1 MPRIKKTQDGFR
13 SKFESN
19 IWSGVEKSG
28 TTYESVKI
36 KYTVPATTHTYTP
49 DFILPNGIIV
59 EAKGRLTL
67 ADRKKMVL
75 VKTNNPELDIRFV
88 FQRASNY
95 ICKGSSTT
103 YSQWA
108 EKNGFP
114 WAEKQIPIEWIQ
126 EKTA

>member
-1 MPRIKKTQDGFR
+1 MARIKKTKDGFR
-13 SKFESN
+13 SKFESM
-19 IWSGVEKSG
+19 IWSAITESGV
-28 TTYESVKI
+28 TYESKKI
-36 KYTVPATTHTYTP
+36 KYTKPATHHTYTP

-75 VKTNNPELDIRFV
+75 VKNSHPNLDIRFV
-88 FQRASNY
+88 FQKSSNY

-126 EKTA
+126 EKPA